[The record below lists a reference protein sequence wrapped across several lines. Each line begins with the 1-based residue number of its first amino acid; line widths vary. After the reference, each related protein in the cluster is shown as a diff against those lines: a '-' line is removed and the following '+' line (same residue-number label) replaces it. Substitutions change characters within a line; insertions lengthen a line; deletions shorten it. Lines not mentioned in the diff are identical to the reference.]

1 MFTVKNALLYVYSV
15 LLTVSLLLFANDAY
29 AVNGRTT
36 YQAKIFKP
44 DGYPLEAVSVNFR
57 FTVLDPS
64 SSCVLFAEDYAAV
77 NMIGSGGLISFSLG
91 MGTRSYP
98 TSGPVTF
105 SSVFD
110 NSTASFVCQ
119 TPGIYNPIATDNRKV
134 VMQFNEGNGW
144 QTLPAMAINSVPY
157 AMYAAKSQNSQLLN
171 GKADTAFVET
181 STLAALNCNTN
192 EAIKFNGAT
201 FSCIAVGVGSSGITG
216 VTTSGTVL
224 TTGGT
229 ASAPVISITAATM
242 SSDGYLTSIDYAEFK
257 AKLSAS
263 STQIVT
269 TLGYAPVSGSAVNS
283 QIQNS
288 QLNGDVS
295 GTVASTVVQSVGGK
309 TAAQVS
315 TSVDETLNASSSSLA
330 NTIVKRNAFGSLSAN
345 DVFANSTNVNYVDIY
360 KPSTSFN
367 IRLQAPTSLAA
378 NYTLNL
384 PTSSGTA
391 GQLLTTDGV
400 GQLSWINSPSVTAVS
415 ASASA
420 DGFLS
425 SVDWSTF
432 NNKQQAT
439 SAAIIATLGYTPA
452 NIASST
458 QWLNSGSDI
467 YFPNG
472 KVAIGTTPSGYALD
486 VSGSLRAGATNNS
499 TVTMGTDNNAYI
511 EMRENDSAG
520 TPYFDFANDLAS
532 DFDFRFILKGD
543 DSFAMLGANIG
554 IGTEQPSALL
564 HLIGGT
570 SSTAPLKLNSGVLL
584 TSPQSGSVEYDG
596 SNYYLTDSTNTRR
609 TIATTDALGA
619 VVVSSTSTDK
629 VHISGSANQVDLL
642 IKPTSMGFMD
652 SAKIRFVDADGGTG
666 PMDIVYTDSGTP
678 NLSVMGGRFG
688 VGVSAPITDFE
699 VNGSF
704 SVKGGEILMQ
714 RPITNGGWARGLH
727 YVPDGS
733 INTTVN
739 GLAGIGVY
747 GTSETQHSIYLTHG
761 ASPWNSRLGMHIT
774 TNGFAGLGTVS
785 PRQWMDVAPPN
796 GNAVLRATSTDAA
809 AAVQLYRDTGSGYR
823 GHAITTDGINL
834 NFNYDAIE
842 NSGATLLTLT
852 GSGAVGI
859 GVPSPTGN
867 LHVKSN
873 NTNTQ
878 VRIEGPSSAAQAET
892 ISRANG
898 LEWAAG
904 VGSGNT
910 GSQNYGFYTS
920 LSGLLMSITA
930 SGSLGIGT
938 PAPGEKLDVAGNM
951 RVGHSDSN
959 YIAFRGTTGDG
970 GGFYNHTYIGER
982 LYSGIESSELLL
994 FKGNDSDN
1002 ISGPDRIR
1010 MAAGNI
1016 VFDTYASPDAPS
1028 GSFEA
1033 VANSPLIT
1041 QKMILKGNGYLGLGT
1056 SAPTTKFNMV
1066 GDAKIQ
1072 NQDLGDSTGFEFRST
1087 ERDVPKILWKA
1098 SDNSTRFVASLA
1110 ISANTI
1116 SDIYSLSTNT
1126 VSNALTVRGD
1136 GYVGIGSATQ
1146 IIPSSKLEVAGDV
1159 NIQSNH
1165 LYFNS
1170 GTTAGTAG
1178 IANTDSGSIYGEHDL
1193 ATEVSRLVI
1202 DIFDNPN
1209 DQIVLRTS
1217 AQSGGSNVDM
1227 MTVQYDRIVMAPT
1240 TGNVG
1245 IGVSE
1250 PTSKL
1255 QVAGGI
1261 KQPNLG
1267 QIISHFDGVTRTV
1280 SMPAFLTQAYI
1291 DAHQDETFTW
1301 RALGPSLKDTIGC
1314 NAGPTP
1320 NYSISPIGNGWNGT
1334 YHMTLGKHDSSN
1346 IWFAEIE
1353 WRGWGINLLDA
1364 ANAGVATGSNQGTIQ
1379 ATLAFNGTIW
1389 TVEHMQGQ
1397 VGATNYSCH

>member
-1 MFTVKNALLYVYSV
+1 MLYVYSALLSISV
-15 LLTVSLLLFANDAY
+15 LFYATDVF

-44 DGYPLEAVSVNFR
+44 DGLPLEAVSVNFR

-64 SSCVLFAEDYAAV
+64 STCTLFAEDYAAV

-91 MGTRSYP
+91 MGTRTYP
-98 TSGPVTF
+98 ASGPTTF
-105 SSVFD
+105 ASVFD
-110 NSTASFVCQ
+110 NATASFVCQ
-119 TPGIYNPIATDNRKV
+119 TPGIYNPISTDNRKV

-157 AMYAAKSQNSQLLN
+157 AMYAAKSQNSTLLN
-171 GKADTAFVET
+171 GKADSAFVET
-181 STLAALNCNTN
+181 ATLAALNCNTN

-224 TTGGT
+224 MTGGT
-229 ASAPVISITAATM
+229 ASAPVISITAVTM

-257 AKLSAS
+257 AKLAAS

-269 TLGYAPVSGSAVNS
+269 TLGFAPVSGSAVNT
-283 QIQNS
+283 QIQGS

-295 GTVASTVVQSVGGK
+295 GTVASAVVQSVGGK

-330 NTIVKRNAFGSLSAN
+330 NTIVKRNASGNFSAN
-345 DVFANSTNVNYVDIY
+345 DVFANSTNINYVDIY
-360 KPSTSFN
+360 RPSTSFN

-391 GQLLTTDGV
+391 GQLLTTDGA
-400 GQLSWINSPSVTAVS
+400 GQLSWSNAPNVTAVS
-415 ASASA
+415 ASASV

-452 NIASST
+452 NVASST

-472 KVAIGTTPSGYALD
+472 QVGIGTAPSGYTLD
-486 VSGSLRAGATNNS
+486 VSGGIRAGTTTNS
-499 TVTMGTDNNAYI
+499 TVVMGTDNNAFL
-511 EMRENDSAG
+511 EMREHDNVG
-520 TPYFDFANDLAS
+520 TPYFDFSNDSVS
-532 DFDFRFILKGD
+532 DFDFRFILAGNNR
-543 DSFAMLGANIG
+543 FAMIGSNIG

-570 SSTAPLKLNSGVLL
+570 SSTASLKLTSGTLL
-584 TSPQSGSVEYDG
+584 TSPESGTIEFDG
-596 SNYYLTDSTNTRR
+596 ANFYVTDATNTRR
-609 TIATTDALGA
+609 TIATGSSSGQIDTSNINSSSNISLNSLGA
-619 VVVSSTSTDK
+619 VIVSATNGFISNYIYGSSAASGNLVLDSTTHGTKGNISLAPNGGSVGIGTTSPLAK
-629 VHISGSANQVDLL
+629 LHISGPANQTDLL
-642 IKPTSMGFMD
+642 IQPTMMNYLD
-652 SAKIRFVDADGGTG
+652 TARIRFADADGGTS
-666 PMDIVYTDSGTP
+666 PMDIVFRDTGTP
-678 NLSVMGGRFG
+678 NLTIEGGRFG
-688 VGVSAPITDFE
+688 IGVSAPISEFE
-699 VNGSF
+699 VNGSIA
-704 SVKGGEILMQ
+704 VKGGEILMQ

-727 YVPDGS
+727 YVPDS
-733 INTTVN
+733 NTNTTVS
-739 GLAGIGVY
+739 GIAGIGVY
-747 GTSETQHSIYLTHG
+747 GTSATTNSIYLTHG
-761 ASPWNSRLGMHIT
+761 ASPWASTLGMHIIP
-774 TNGFAGLGTVS
+774 NGNVGIATVA
-785 PRQWMDVAPPN
+785 PRQLLDVAPAN
-796 GNAVLRATSTDAA
+796 GNAVLRATTTNAA
-809 AAVQLYRDTGSGYR
+809 AAIQLYNNTAGNYK
-823 GHAITTDGINL
+823 GHAITTNGDSL
-834 NFNYDAIE
+834 SFNYDMVE
-842 NSGATLLTLT
+842 NSG
-852 GSGAVGI
+852 
-859 GVPSPTGN
+859 SP
-867 LHVKSN
+867 
-873 NTNTQ
+873 
-878 VRIEGPSSAAQAET
+878 
-892 ISRANG
+892 
-898 LEWAAG
+898 
-904 VGSGNT
+904 
-910 GSQNYGFYTS
+910 
-920 LSGLLMSITA
+920 LMALTA
-930 SGSLGIGT
+930 SGSLGIGQSN
-938 PAPGEKLDVAGNM
+938 PGEKLDVAGNI
-951 RVGHSDSN
+951 RIGNSESN

-970 GGFYNHTYIGER
+970 GGAYNHTYIGER
-982 LYSGIESSELLL
+982 VHSGVEGSELLL
-994 FKGNDSDN
+994 FKGNDADN
-1002 ISGPDRIR
+1002 ISGADRIR

-1033 VANSPLIT
+1033 VATSGFIS
-1041 QKMILKGNGYLGLGT
+1041 QKMIIKGNGYLGLGT
-1056 SAPTTKFNMV
+1056 SAPATRFNMV

-1072 NQDLGDSTGFEFRST
+1072 NQEVGDSTGFEFRST
-1087 ERDVPKILWKA
+1087 ERDVPKMIWKA
-1098 SDNSTRFVASLA
+1098 SDNSTRFLASLA
-1110 ISANTI
+1110 VSSSPVA
-1116 SDIYSLSTNT
+1116 DVYSLSTHT
-1126 VSNALTVRGD
+1126 VSHAFTVRGD
-1136 GYVGIGSATQ
+1136 GYVGVGTTAPTT
-1146 IIPSSKLEVAGDV
+1146 KFEVAGGDINV
-1159 NIQSNH
+1159 PTGRVS
-1165 LYFNS
+1165 FNA
-1170 GTTAGTAG
+1170 GTPSGTAG
-1178 IANTDSGSIYGEHDL
+1178 ISHTDSGSIYGEHDL
-1193 ATEVSRLVI
+1193 MTEVSRLVI

-1250 PTSKL
+1250 PVSKL

-1291 DAHQDETFTW
+1291 EAHQDETFTW
-1301 RALGPSLKDTIGC
+1301 RALAPRLKDTVGC

-1320 NYSISPIGNGWNGT
+1320 NYSINPSVGNGWNGT

-1353 WRGWGINLLDA
+1353 WRGWGLDLLDA
-1364 ANAGVATGSNQGTIQ
+1364 ANAVVGTGSNQGTIQ
-1379 ATLAFNGTIW
+1379 ATLAFNGTVW
-1389 TVEHMQGQ
+1389 VVEHMQGQ
-1397 VGATNYSCH
+1397 VGASNYSCH